1 MAARRWNSGSAFTV
15 KGATGTTVDI
25 IAMATGTVT
34 AAAVEIAQRRDVK
47 RPASEPMRAFYIELV
62 PVYFPTAGAGSSA
75 FLWR

>member
-47 RPASEPMRAFYIELV
+47 RPASEG
-62 PVYFPTAGAGSSA
+62 TDAG
-75 FLWR
+75 LLH